1 MLLRSFA
8 IGFFA
13 TFLGCGARGDNAS
26 GVTVPDSA
34 SDLDATHFDSAL
46 EHAPSSDAADGSDG
60 DSLVIHPA
68 QFTEETMP
76 MRMLA
81 ERDPVDLWSA
91 PQGGHVVLIGAKVE
105 NLMSDT
111 ANLKVRFRRPDTGLI
126 VAEEGRTVKMVPV
139 PGELGFMQPDIRTRS
154 QVSNVPLCPS
164 YGPLGI
170 VDELFDMEVELTAL
184 YTAPVQSGRATIQ
197 VVARCSTPD
206 DEAFCRC
213 ECEPGFVL
221 GKCGDAGGRDASV
234 PDGSPRDEGGVP
246 ESD

>member
-1 MLLRSFA
+1 MALA
-8 IGFFA
+8 A
-13 TFLGCGARGDNAS
+13 TGLGCGARADSAS
-26 GVTVPDSA
+26 ATTVPEA
-34 SDLDATHFDSAL
+34 SDLDVMRFDSAPDR
-46 EHAPSSDAADGSDG
+46 APSSDAADGG
-60 DSLVIHPA
+60 DALVVRPA

-76 MRMLA
+76 MRMLV

-91 PQGGHVVLIGAKVE
+91 PQGGHVVLIGAKVQ

-139 PGELGFMQPDIRTRS
+139 PGEPGLMQPDIRTRS

-170 VDELFDMEVELTAL
+170 VDELFDMEVQVTAL
-184 YTAPVQSGRATIQ
+184 YTDPVQIGQTTIQ
-197 VVARCSTPD
+197 VIARCSTPD

-213 ECEPGFVL
+213 ECEPGYVL
-221 GKCGDAGGRDASV
+221 GKCSDAGGREASV
-234 PDGSPRDEGGVP
+234 PDGSPRGDGGEP
-246 ESD
+246 ETD